1 MARVKRGKISLKK
14 RRNVLRHTKGF
25 RWGGKSKERLARER
39 LLHAWSHAFADRKK
53 KKGDFRTLWNTRIN
67 AGTRADGLSYSRFI
81 AGLNKHS
88 IALDRKILSELA
100 EHYPDVFKKVVE
112 AARA

>member
-1 MARVKRGKISLKK
+1 M
-14 RRNVLRHTKGF
+14 
-25 RWGGKSKERLARER
+25 
-39 LLHAWSHAFADRKK
+39 DRKK

-67 AGTRADGLSYSRFI
+67 AGTRANGLSYSRFI
-81 AGLNKHS
+81 AELKKHS